1 MARYR
6 IAMAFGLALV
16 TVVVMVVISFNS
28 TIAFFNASR
37 WVAHTNEVV
46 ASLAEVIYL
55 TERMEAT
62 SRGYVITGDTSFFD
76 EERSVEPLLAAAVR
90 RLRSLTVDN
99 ARQTRRSQQLDDAV
113 RGKVELTRVVLTTRR
128 DRGFEAARNLVSEPA
143 NRDLMTEVRSGVSTM
158 RDEERRLL
166 NIRAADLDRRGR
178 RSQTLLLTGAF
189 LDLLLL
195 LFTFLL
201 VRRDQGLG
209 YQLSHQLKSSRDI
222 ALESAQLKADFL
234 ANMSHE
240 IRTPMN
246 AIIGMTGLLMTSDL
260 DENQRDLAETVRQS
274 GESLL
279 MIINDILDFSKIE
292 AGKLSVEVT
301 DFDLRATVESVMDLL
316 SESAE
321 SKQIEIGAL
330 FDHELPRSV
339 RGDAGRLRQILTN
352 LVSNGIKFTPQ
363 GDVIIHVVKD
373 NETESHDIVRFA
385 VTDTGIGMDDETQ
398 GRLFTAFTQADSSTT
413 RRFGGT
419 GLGLAISRQLVD
431 LMGGR
436 IGVHSA
442 PGKGSTF
449 WFTLPLAKSEKQPR
463 DRSEG
468 LFSLE
473 GLRVLI
479 VDDNE
484 TNRRLLRH
492 NLMAW
497 QMESDEAETAAAAI
511 DLLHQGVSHGSP
523 YDIALLD
530 LMMPDVDGLTLARQI
545 KADPSISETRLVLVT
560 SGGSRL
566 DAEELSRTGIAA
578 SLAKP
583 IKQSLLFDALADV
596 IGWSHLEDVRVP
608 KPAEAVTVLRPDLRL
623 LVAEDNPVNQ
633 KLALRQ
639 LQRLGFTADAVANGK
654 EAVEA
659 LKRIPYD
666 VILMDC
672 QMPEMDGFEA
682 TAFIRSRE
690 KKGEHATIIAMTA
703 NALHGDREKCL
714 AAGMDDYISKPVT
727 EKQLAATLARWD
739 PVAREERKEPDSTM
753 SDSKILDL
761 DVIESLRELKDGPD
775 DPIMRELIDMYFAD
789 APVQLETIQEAL
801 SSSDAPALARAVHA
815 LKSSSGNLGA
825 VVLYKLLA
833 ELETSARNGDLSKA
847 ADSVAEIL
855 RAFDRAR
862 DALEIERSRP

>member
-1 MARYR
+1 
-6 IAMAFGLALV
+6 MAFGLALV

-55 TERMEAT
+55 AERMEGT
-62 SRGYVITGDTSFFD
+62 SRGYVITGDSSFLD
-76 EERSVEPLLAAAVR
+76 EERSVEPQLVAAIH
-90 RLRSLTVDN
+90 RLRSLTLDN
-99 ARQTRRSQQLDDAV
+99 ARQTRRAQQLDDAV
-113 RGKVELTRVVLTTRR
+113 RRKMALTSVVLTTRR
-128 DRGFEAARNLVSEPA
+128 DRGFEAARDLVSERA
-143 NRDLMTEVRSGVSTM
+143 NRDLMTEVRSVVSTM

-195 LFTFLL
+195 LFTFVL

-209 YQLSHQLKSSRDI
+209 YQLSHRLKSSRDI

-352 LVSNGIKFTPQ
+352 LVSNGIKFTPK

-419 GLGLAISRQLVD
+419 GLGLAICRQLVD

-449 WFTLPLAKSEKQPR
+449 WFTLPLAKSDKQPR

-484 TNRRLLRH
+484 TNRHLLRH
-492 NLMAW
+492 NLAAW
-497 QMESDEAETAAAAI
+497 RMESDEAETASEAI
-511 DLLHQGVSHGSP
+511 DLLRQGVSHGSP

-530 LMMPDVDGLTLARQI
+530 LMMPDVDGLTLARLI

-560 SGGSRL
+560 SGGARL
-566 DAEELSRTGIAA
+566 DAEELSSTGIAA

-596 IGWSHLEDVRVP
+596 IGWSHLEEVRVSA
-608 KPAEAVTVLRPDLRL
+608 PAEAVTVLRPDLRL

-639 LQRLGFTADAVANGK
+639 LQRLVFTADAVADGK

-682 TAFIRSRE
+682 TALIRSQE
-690 KKGEHATIIAMTA
+690 KEGEHTTIIAMTA

-739 PVAREERKEPDSTM
+739 PVATREERKEPDSTM
-753 SDSKILDL
+753 SVSKVLDL

-833 ELETSARNGDLSKA
+833 ELEVSARNGDLSKA

-855 RAFDRAR
+855 RAFEGAR
-862 DALEIERSRP
+862 DALEIEKSRP